1 MVYQNPLDR
10 IRNIGIIAHI
20 DAGKT
25 TTTERILFYTGRTHR
40 MGNVDEGTTVTDWMV
55 QERERGITITAAA
68 VTCFWDRYGRRHQI
82 NIVDTPGHID
92 FTAEVQRSL
101 RVLDG
106 GIVVFDAVAG
116 VEPQSETVWRQARG
130 FGVPL
135 IAFINK
141 MDKLGADFA
150 HAVETIR
157 ERLAANPV
165 AIQWPI
171 GSESDFR
178 GVVDLLEMRASV
190 WTDELGASPEA
201 VEIPPELENAVL
213 EARERTVERIVE
225 TDDGLTLLYLE
236 GQEIPVERLREAL
249 RRATLSGQLNP
260 VLCGSALR
268 NKGIQPLLD
277 AVVDYLPSPLDV
289 PPVEGVNPYTNKVE
303 TRPADPSAPLAALVF
318 KTATDP
324 YVGRLAYFRV
334 YSGKVK
340 VGSRVSNATK
350 RRRERI
356 SKLLRM
362 YADHREEIQEL
373 SAGDIGATLGLK
385 DTFTGETL
393 CAPSGPIVLESI
405 SFPEP
410 VIAVAIEPRT
420 MDDQDRL
427 AEGLRRLA
435 EEDPTFVV
443 RVDEN
448 TGQTLISGMGEL
460 HLEILA
466 DRLVREFG
474 VSGRVSRPRVSYRET
489 ITQRAEGEGLFD
501 RQTGGRAHYGHVWL
515 EVEPLPAGEGFFF
528 GNATRRRALP
538 KELVEATERGCRE
551 AMESG
556 VLAGYR
562 LVDVRV
568 RLLDAELDEE
578 ESSELAFKVAGTMA
592 FNQAVEEARPVL
604 LEPVMDLETVVPE
617 EYTGEVMGD
626 LNARGAEIRE
636 MVSRVGGVQ
645 AIRAFAPLAKMFG
658 YATDLRS
665 LTQGRG
671 TFTMEFHHYSEVD
684 KQRMD
689 AIVYGGGW

>member
-1 MVYQNPLDR
+1 MVERNPLGR

-40 MGNVDEGTTVTDWMV
+40 MGNVDEGTTVTDWMA

-68 VTCFWDRYGRRHQI
+68 VTCFWRDCQI

-92 FTAEVQRSL
+92 FTVEVQRSL

-106 GIVVFDAVAG
+106 GVVVFDAVAG
-116 VEPQSETVWRQARG
+116 VEPQSETVWRQAQG
-130 FGVPL
+130 FDVPL
-135 IAFINK
+135 VAFINK

-157 ERLAANPV
+157 ERLVANPV

-171 GSESDFR
+171 GSEAGFQ
-178 GVVDLLEMRASV
+178 GVVDLLEMQAIV
-190 WTDELGASPEA
+190 WTDELGASPEI
-201 VEIPPELENAVL
+201 VEIPPGLESIAR
-213 EARERTVERIVE
+213 EARERTVEQIVE
-225 TDDGLTLLYLE
+225 TDDELVTLYLG
-236 GQEIPVERLREAL
+236 GQEISSAQLRRAL
-249 RRATLSGQLNP
+249 RRATLAGKLNP
-260 VLCGSALR
+260 VLCGSAFR

-289 PPVEGVNPYTNKVE
+289 PPVEGVNPYTQKVD
-303 TRPADPSAPLAALVF
+303 TRPADPNAPLAALVF
-318 KTATDP
+318 KIASDP

-340 VGSRVSNATK
+340 VGSRVINATK

-373 SAGDIGATLGLK
+373 GAGDIGATLGLK

-393 CAPSGPIVLESI
+393 CASSGPIILESI

-410 VIAVAIEPRT
+410 VISVAIEPRT
-420 MDDQDRL
+420 AADQDRL
-427 AEGLRRLA
+427 VEGLNRLA

-460 HLEILA
+460 HLEILT

-474 VSGRVSRPRVSYRET
+474 VKGRVSRPRVSYRET
-489 ITQRAEGEGLFD
+489 VTQQAEGEGMFE
-501 RQTGGRAHYGHVWL
+501 RQAGGRMHFGHVWL
-515 EVEPLPAGEGFFF
+515 EVRPLSTGEGFFF
-528 GNATRRRALP
+528 ADATRGRALAP
-538 KELVEATERGCRE
+538 EFVEAVERGCRE

-562 LVDVRV
+562 LVDVDV
-568 RLLDAELDEE
+568 RLLEAEWDEE
-578 ESSELAFKVAGTMA
+578 TSSSMAFKVAGAMA
-592 FNQAVEEARPVL
+592 FGQAVERAGPVL
-604 LEPVMDLETVVPE
+604 LEPVMDLEAVVPE
-617 EYTGEVMGD
+617 ACIGDVVGD

-636 MVSRVGGVQ
+636 VTSRAGGVR
-645 AIRAFAPLAKMFG
+645 AIRAYAPLAKMFG
-658 YATDLRS
+658 YATALRS

-671 TFTMEFHHYSEVD
+671 TFTMEFHHYAEVD
-684 KQRMD
+684 QQRMD

>member
-1 MVYQNPLDR
+1 MVAQNPLNR

-25 TTTERILFYTGRTHR
+25 TTTERILFYTGCTHR
-40 MGNVDEGTTVTDWMV
+40 MGSVDEGTTVTDWMA

-68 VTCFWDRYGRRHQI
+68 VTCFWRDHQI

-106 GIVVFDAVAG
+106 GVVVFDAVAG
-116 VEPQSETVWRQARG
+116 VEPQSETVWRQAQKFR
-130 FGVPL
+130 VPL
-135 IAFINK
+135 VAFINK

-150 HAVETIR
+150 HAVEMIR

-171 GSESDFR
+171 GSEGGFR
-178 GVVDLLEMRASV
+178 GMVDLLEMQAIV
-190 WTDELGASPEA
+190 WMDDLGVSPEIA
-201 VEIPPELENAVL
+201 EIPPELEEVVL
-213 EARERTVERIVE
+213 EARERAVEQIVE
-225 TDDGLTLLYLE
+225 TDDELTLLYLE
-236 GQEIPVERLREAL
+236 GQKISAAQLRQAL

-277 AVVDYLPSPLDV
+277 AVVSYLPSPLQV
-289 PPVEGVNPYTNKVE
+289 PPVEGVNPYTQKVE
-303 TRPADPSAPLAALVF
+303 TRPADPHAPLAALVF
-318 KTATDP
+318 KIATDP

-340 VGSRVSNATK
+340 VGSRVSNSTK

-393 CAPSGPIVLESI
+393 CAPSGPIILESI

-410 VIAVAIEPRT
+410 VISVAIEPRT
-420 MDDQDRL
+420 AADQDRL
-427 AEGLRRLA
+427 AEGLQRLA

-443 RVDEN
+443 RIDEN

-460 HLEILA
+460 HLEILT

-489 ITQRAEGEGLFD
+489 ITQRAEGEGIFE
-501 RQTGGRAHYGHVWL
+501 RQTGGRAHFGHVWL
-515 EVEPLPAGEGFFF
+515 EVEPLPSGEGFFF
-528 GNATRRRALP
+528 GDATRGRPLP
-538 KELVEATERGCRE
+538 RGFVEAVERGCRE

-562 LVDVRV
+562 LVDVKA

-578 ESSELAFKVAGTMA
+578 TSSELSFKVAGAMA
-592 FNQAVEEARPVL
+592 FNQAVEEASPVL
-604 LEPVMDLETVVPE
+604 LEPVMDLEAVAPE
-617 EYTGEVMGD
+617 MYTGEVMGD

-636 MVSRVGGVQ
+636 MVSRAGGMQ
-645 AIRAFAPLAKMFG
+645 AIRAFVPLAKMFG

-671 TFTMEFHHYSEVD
+671 TFTMEFHHYAEVD
-684 KQRMD
+684 QQRMD
-689 AIVYGGGW
+689 AILYGGG